1 MQFKDYWN
9 ETHKKFSSGKIVY
22 DNWLDDYKDVL
33 NKCKTKVLDLGCGT
47 GNDTLY
53 LTEKGFG
60 VIACDYSDVA
70 IEKINKEFNNI
81 ETKIVDISKCLPFE
95 DNSFDLII
103 ADLSLHYFDEN
114 TTKNIMRE
122 IKRILTPNGYL
133 IARVNSVEDINH
145 GAGQGKKLEENF
157 YYVEGYNKRFFT
169 IQDAVKFFSI
179 IGDTKVKEADML
191 RYSKPKKVFEILV
204 QKKN

>member
-1 MQFKDYWN
+1 MQFKNYWN

-33 NKCKTKVLDLGCGT
+33 NKCKTKVLDLGCGV
-47 GNDTLY
+47 GNDSLY
-53 LTEKGFG
+53 LTEKGFD
-60 VIACDYSDVA
+60 VIACDYSDIA
-70 IEKINKEFNNI
+70 IEKINKEFNNV
-81 ETKIVDISKCLPFE
+81 ETKIVDISKRLPFE

-103 ADLSLHYFDEN
+103 ADLSLHYFDEK
-114 TTKNIMRE
+114 TTIAIMKE
-122 IKRILTPNGYL
+122 IKRILKPNGHL
-133 IARVNSVEDINH
+133 LARVNSVEDINH

>member
-33 NKCKTKVLDLGCGT
+33 NKCKTKVLDLGCGV
-47 GNDTLY
+47 GNDSLY
-53 LTEKGFG
+53 LTEKGFD
-60 VIACDYSDVA
+60 VIACDYSDIA
-70 IEKINKEFNNI
+70 IEKINKEFNNV
-81 ETKIVDISKCLPFE
+81 ETKIVDISKHLPFE

-122 IKRILTPNGYL
+122 IKRILVPNGYL

-145 GAGQGKKLEENF
+145 GAG
-157 YYVEGYNKRFFT
+157 
-169 IQDAVKFFSI
+169 
-179 IGDTKVKEADML
+179 
-191 RYSKPKKVFEILV
+191 
-204 QKKN
+204 

>member
-1 MQFKDYWN
+1 MQFKNYWN

-33 NKCKTKVLDLGCGT
+33 NKCKTKVLDLGCGV
-47 GNDTLY
+47 GNDSLY
-53 LTEKGFG
+53 LTEKGFD
-60 VIACDYSDVA
+60 VIACDYSDIA
-70 IEKINKEFNNI
+70 IEKINKEFNNV
-81 ETKIVDISKCLPFE
+81 ETKIVDISKRLPFE

>member
-33 NKCKTKVLDLGCGT
+33 NKCKTKVLDLGCGV
-47 GNDTLY
+47 GNDSLY
-53 LTEKGFG
+53 LTEKGFD
-60 VIACDYSDVA
+60 VIACDYSDIA
-70 IEKINKEFNNI
+70 IEKINKEFNNV
-81 ETKIVDISKCLPFE
+81 ETKIVDISKRLPFE